1 MNKRLVCLAVM
12 SAVMSIAP
20 MPLWAEADK
29 PADREVLKLAPEQEA
44 HVRYE
49 MRGFLVSLQGI
60 NEALAKQDFEAV
72 ARYARQSGASAPQA
86 APRGLGK
93 ALPQRFREMGS
104 AAHVAFDQ
112 LAVDASTMGDT
123 RVVLEQVSGIMKT
136 CIQCHAAYRFGH

>member
-1 MNKRLVCLAVM
+1 MKRMMFGLVLAFCL
-12 SAVMSIAP
+12 
-20 MPLWAEADK
+20 PLQVWAESEKA
-29 PADREVLKLAPEQEA
+29 PQREVMKLAPEHEA

-72 ARYARQSGASAPQA
+72 ARYARQSGAQAPQA

-104 AAHVAFDQ
+104 TTHAAFDQ
-112 LAVDASTMGDT
+112 LAVDAATMGDT
-123 RVVLEQVSGIMKT
+123 RVVLEQMSGIMKN
-136 CIQCHAAYRFGH
+136 CIQCHAAYRFGK

>member
-1 MNKRLVCLAVM
+1 MKKSILGCVVAV
-12 SAVMSIAP
+12 SLL
-20 MPLWAEADK
+20 PLTVWAEGEKA
-29 PADREVLKLAPEQEA
+29 PEREVMKLTSEQEA

-72 ARYARQSGASAPQA
+72 ARYARQSGAAAPQA

-93 ALPQRFREMGS
+93 ALPQRFREMGG
-104 AAHVAFDQ
+104 ATHAAFDQ

-123 RVVLEQVSGIMKT
+123 RVVLEQVSGIMKN
-136 CIQCHAAYRFGH
+136 CIQCHAAYRFGK